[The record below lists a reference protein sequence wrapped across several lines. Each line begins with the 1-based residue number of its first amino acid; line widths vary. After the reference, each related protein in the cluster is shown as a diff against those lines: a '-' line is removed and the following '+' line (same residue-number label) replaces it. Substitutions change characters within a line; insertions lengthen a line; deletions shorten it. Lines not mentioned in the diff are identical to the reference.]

1 MSLSISNE
9 EKMLAVQNEIEELY
23 QLHDCWTDSIISYC
37 VKLTSTACGP
47 PHFAW
52 SDLYFVE
59 KSSFTFFTRF
69 HKSSGGLST
78 SKYSYTR

>member
-37 VKLTSTACGP
+37 VKY
-47 PHFAW
+47 
-52 SDLYFVE
+52 DLEEFEIVP
-59 KSSFTFFTRF
+59 F
-69 HKSSGGLST
+69 LSPFLINELRHEAVKNKT
-78 SKYSYTR
+78 IRTELELPF